1 MVAHTFVEKSGESMK
16 ERRASLTLPFNS
28 QTENILLETIEK
40 QHKSTPQ
47 VTLSPTFQGRGS

>member
-1 MVAHTFVEKSGESMK
+1 MVAYTFVEKSGESMK